1 MNTTLTA
8 GVLAGIA
15 GLFVFLIIHH
25 LWIMPI
31 WFILPMGLAIAVVGG
46 LAVGWAYGELL
57 PHLPPRPWTA
67 LAVVVLIWAILLPSI
82 VVAELRQ
89 PLFVIEGA
97 NAVLAVSVGRASLI
111 FVLELLATSI
121 LVGALAGWLI
131 GRTGRA
137 AQATALAGFIFA
149 LGPGHNIPLIAGGG
163 AYYVAKELTIMM
175 AIIAVSALV
184 LVEVQAW
191 LASSESAD
199 ILTY

>member
-8 GVLAGIA
+8 GGLAGIA

-149 LGPGHNIPLIAGGG
+149 LGPGHNIPLIGGGG

>member
-8 GVLAGIA
+8 GGLAGIA

-46 LAVGWAYGELL
+46 LAVGWAYDELL

-149 LGPGHNIPLIAGGG
+149 LGPGHNIPLIGGGG

>member
-8 GVLAGIA
+8 GGLAGIA

-97 NAVLAVSVGRASLI
+97 NANRQDSVGRASLI

-149 LGPGHNIPLIAGGG
+149 LGPGHNIPLIGGGG